1 MIILTQHWTNNDI
14 YLYISY
20 IAAFYGPKI
29 DVVVTDAIGREHQ
42 CATIQLD
49 FQLPQRFGLEYVDSN
64 NNVQRPVMIHRA
76 ILGSLE
82 RMFAI
87 LCEHYG
93 GRWPM
98 WLSPR
103 QIAICTVSSS
113 HMPHGTKVYDILSEN
128 DFYVDLLET
137 DGLTLPK
144 MIKQA
149 QLAQYNYILVIGD
162 REQENGTV
170 NVRTRDGEI
179 LGEMSIEDTRNNA
192 DELVH
197 FLNEKRKYV

>member
-1 MIILTQHWTNNDI
+1 MFLLT
-14 YLYISY
+14 
-20 IAAFYGPKI
+20 AFYGPKI

-49 FQLPQRFGLEYVDSN
+49 FQLPQRFDLEYVDSN

-103 QIAICTVSSS
+103 QVAICKFIISFIY
-113 HMPHGTKVYDILSEN
+113 VYSKK
-128 DFYVDLLET
+128 
-137 DGLTLPK
+137 LTQCIQTNK
-144 MIKQA
+144 I
-149 QLAQYNYILVIGD
+149 YRYGV
-162 REQENGTV
+162 
-170 NVRTRDGEI
+170 
-179 LGEMSIEDTRNNA
+179 
-192 DELVH
+192 
-197 FLNEKRKYV
+197 

>member
-1 MIILTQHWTNNDI
+1 MCVCMYMYMSLLI
-14 YLYISY
+14 
-20 IAAFYGPKI
+20 AFYGPKI

-49 FQLPQRFGLEYVDSN
+49 FQLPQRFDLEYVDSN

-103 QIAICTVSSS
+103 QVAICKFIISF
-113 HMPHGTKVYDILSEN
+113 M
-128 DFYVDLLET
+128 YVL
-137 DGLTLPK
+137 
-144 MIKQA
+144 
-149 QLAQYNYILVIGD
+149 
-162 REQENGTV
+162 
-170 NVRTRDGEI
+170 
-179 LGEMSIEDTRNNA
+179 
-192 DELVH
+192 
-197 FLNEKRKYV
+197 